1 MLRFTSERGGFIH
14 RINWLRQSRYFAYLM
29 FILAIFIKLVLF
41 HGQLKAR
48 YIDMSLMDDLIA
60 IGSIMLASF
69 WTLWL
74 PARAFKWGIGS
85 LNVLLTLLIFAD
97 LIYYRYFADFI
108 TVPVLMQAG
117 QVGALGESI
126 EELIH
131 PRDLWLIADWAL
143 WLVALL
149 FAQMWRRQAQI
160 TLSATDSLGPVYR
173 ANARYQEKK
182 QNKLGR
188 LFPGLAVFALGFM
201 LSVGPIQFYARTWAA
216 GLFEN
221 NWWNVS
227 LYNVTGLLGFH
238 YYDTSRFVQEQL
250 GGTHTVDAGEEDA
263 VRRWFREARPR
274 QIEQNETFGAYAG
287 SNVIVIQAEAF
298 MNFMIGREIAGQEI
312 TPHFN
317 KLMKE
322 SLYFPNYYHQTGQG
336 RTSDA
341 DFSSNSSLHPLP
353 TGSVAVRYPDHRF
366 DALPQI
372 VKSQSGYTTAAFHA
386 YEGSFWNRNQ
396 LYPAMGYDRF
406 YSKKDYVMDEP
417 LGWSL
422 GDKSFFRQS
431 LDFMKQT
438 KEPFYSFMITL
449 SSHHPYSL
457 PADARTLDTG
467 EFEGTIFGNYLQS
480 IHYMDEALGQFVAGL
495 KQEGVWDRTI
505 LYVYGD
511 HDNSVTVQQDYERF
525 LGHKLSEL
533 DMHQIMNQVPLLIHL
548 PDSQHAGVYPEP
560 AGQLDMT
567 PSLLHLLGISA
578 EPYYFMGNNLFS
590 SATDKRLV
598 VLRTGAFT
606 DGQVYYIPS
615 ASHLFEDG
623 QCYDLTSRE
632 LTDIEP
638 CRVPQEE
645 AIKRLEISDTIITT
659 NLLNSLDSRK

>member
-1 MLRFTSERGGFIH
+1 MLRFISERRGFIQ
-14 RINWLRQSRYFAYLM
+14 RLDSVRQSRYFAYLL
-29 FILAIFIKLVLF
+29 FIIAIFVKLVLF
-41 HGQLKAR
+41 HGQLQAR
-48 YIDMSLMDDLIA
+48 YIDMNLLDDLIA
-60 IGSIMLASF
+60 VGSIMLASF

-74 PARAFKWGIGS
+74 PVRVCKWMLGI
-85 LNVLLTLLIFAD
+85 LNVLLTGLIFAD
-97 LIYYRYFADFI
+97 LVYYRYFTDFI
-108 TVPVLMQAG
+108 TVPVLMQAR

-126 EELIH
+126 AELIH
-131 PRDLWLIADWAL
+131 LQDLWLVADWAL
-143 WLVALL
+143 WLAAFL
-149 FAQMWRRQAQI
+149 FAQMWRRRRAQ
-160 TLSATDSLGPVYR
+160 TSSSHASGSPQRGL
-173 ANARYQEKK
+173 K
-182 QNKLGR
+182 R
-188 LFPGLAVFALGFM
+188 LFPGLAVFVLGFM

-221 NWWNVS
+221 HWWNVS
-227 LYNVTGLLGFH
+227 LYNVTGLFGFH
-238 YYDTSRFVQEQL
+238 YYDASRYIQEQL
-250 GGTHTVDAGEEDA
+250 KGSNSVSTEEEDA
-263 VRRWFREARPR
+263 VRQWFREARQR
-274 QIEQNETFGAYAG
+274 QVEQNETFGAYAG
-287 SNVIVIQAEAF
+287 SNVVVIQVEAF

-317 KLMKE
+317 QLMKE
-322 SLYFPNYYHQTGQG
+322 SLYFENYYHQTGQG

-366 DALPQI
+366 DTLPQI
-372 VKSQSGYTTAAFHA
+372 LKSQSSYATGAFHA

-396 LYPAMGYDRF
+396 MYPAMGYDRF

-431 LDFMKQT
+431 LDFMTRT

-467 EFEGTIFGNYLQS
+467 ELEGTIFGDYLQS

-495 KQEGVWDRTI
+495 KQEGLWDRTI

-525 LGHKLSEL
+525 LGRKLSEL
-533 DMHQIMNQVPLLIHL
+533 DMHQIMNQVPLLIRL
-548 PDSQHAGVYPEP
+548 PDGKHAGVYSEP
-560 AGQLDMT
+560 AGQLDMA

-578 EPYYFMGNNLFS
+578 KPYYFMGNNLFS
-590 SATDKRLV
+590 SAADERLV
-598 VLRTGAFT
+598 VLRSGAFT

-623 QCYDLTSRE
+623 QCYNLTSRE

-645 AIKRLEISDTIITT
+645 AMKRLEISDMIITT
-659 NLLNSLDSRK
+659 NLLHSLDSRR